1 MTRMLR
7 TLLRRLAGL
16 AATAVIAFALLTL
29 LLRLALPHADGL
41 RGLVE
46 ERLGKVLGAEL
57 SVGALGLSLRGLQP
71 ELRLEDTVLSDP
83 LSGERLLALAALNVD
98 LDLRA
103 SLLALAPRIDGVTLV
118 GARIE
123 VQRGA
128 DGRVRVRGLDQL
140 GGGDDG
146 TATFFLREGH
156 FSLADSHI
164 YWTDSFAGVPTLDV
178 RVSHLDLINQGATH
192 RLRMQAAPPGDPAGE
207 LTLLA
212 DLRGPPGRPTSWSGR
227 VYADWRGSDLARVLR
242 GRLPGR
248 LRIATDGVHVTAWA
262 QLATGRP
269 TRVTTRVWLDDL
281 RLRRSTA
288 AAPAATAADGAD
300 AAAPAHLDL
309 GDVSALA
316 RWQRHGARWRLDVPQ
331 LGLFGSLLGGEALA
345 LRLSGG
351 FGPGDGEPMGEPMQ
365 GRIAGLQLARLA
377 EIARFAVPH
386 ALPGALR
393 EVLAGRIAGRLEAL
407 RFRLDLAGAD
417 ADADHGDGNGTLGAA
432 DWLADGRI
440 SGLGIGPAPG
450 NGETPAPAG
459 PVPPLQGID
468 LTFSAAPDRGALG
481 LSAAGAHLDLR
492 PHLIAPLTLTR
503 LAGLLQ
509 WHRTH
514 DGIVIRSNALAADT
528 PDVTTL
534 SRLALHTLPGAP
546 PVIDLHTH
554 IRGGDAEAVPRYL
567 PASKMDDRLEAWLD
581 RAIVAGRLTSGD
593 LLLRGPLGDFP
604 FDAGNGWFRLELRVR
619 DGVLDYQPPKPR
631 PQGPGMSAATTPAA
645 AAQPGRSTWPRLE
658 DMDVTLR
665 FDRRRL
671 DIALAAAR
679 MLSTRV
685 TAGSARMP
693 NLWEP
698 RHMHIE
704 AEGTGPLTDGLA
716 VLADTPLSRHLAGIP
731 RALDASGDGRL
742 RLALDVPLRRGLG
755 FGYSGRLDF
764 GTGAAV
770 TLRDADLR
778 LTDLAGALRF
788 DAGGV
793 QADGISARLGEQPLR
808 VDIATRRPETAGAP
822 GRTDVMVTGRTP
834 VSRLA
839 EALPSPWWALAA
851 GSADWRLEASLSNA
865 DAAAERPPLDVA
877 LRSDLAGVAL
887 DLPAPF
893 GKAEA
898 TERALRIDTRLTP
911 GQPPNVTAR
920 LGDLGARL
928 AFARDQQALAPRRIA
943 VDLGRLPEALPEQ
956 PGIQVSG
963 QLGAVDLGAWLAWA
977 GAHGSLLSRAERST
991 QPQDL
996 PLLPVRLRAESLRL
1010 GDLRLT
1016 AVRAA
1021 LAKDTA
1027 GGWRIGL
1034 EADDNSASV
1043 VLPAGSDEPMVVR
1056 LDNLDLAPLLAAR
1069 AERTGPMDVGPDPR
1083 RLPPLTLQIEALRR
1097 GSHALGRLHVALV
1110 RRPDGLAATEL
1121 SLSGPLVTASGTG
1134 RWTRDATDY
1143 TDTSLEVDLR
1153 SRDLGQLLRDAGYYS
1168 ALDGAPSQAALR
1180 LSWPGGPGSF
1190 RLPRARG
1197 TLDVDIGAGRLL
1209 DVEPGVGR
1217 MLGVLNLGALERRLS
1232 LDFSDVL
1239 DEGFTFDR
1247 IDGRLVIGTGTARIS
1262 RFDILSS
1269 TADIQVRGST
1279 DLVQQTFDQSVR
1291 VTPKIGTGVAIAGA
1305 VAGGP
1310 LVGAAVLLADRV
1322 SGNAV
1327 SALASYEYQIT
1338 GPWTAPDVRR
1348 VAGSNGVRSV
1358 PDLLLP
1364 EATRSE
1370 ATGAEQGAREPPP
1383 APVSPFLNQD

>member
-41 RGLVE
+41 RGMVE
-46 ERLGKVLGAEL
+46 ARLGEVLGAEL
-57 SVGALGLSLRGLQP
+57 SVGALGPSLRGLRPQ
-71 ELRLEDTVLSDP
+71 LRLEDAVLSDP
-83 LSGERLLALAALNVD
+83 LSGERLLALAALNLD

-103 SLLALAPRIDGVTLV
+103 SLLAMAPRIDGVTLV

-178 RVSHLDLINQGATH
+178 QVSHLDLINQGDTH
-192 RLRMQAAPPGDPAGE
+192 RLRMQARPPGDPAGE

-227 VYADWRGSDLARVLR
+227 VYTDWRGSDLARVLR

-288 AAPAATAADGAD
+288 AAPAATPADGAG
-300 AAAPAHLDL
+300 AAAPSHLDL

-316 RWQRHGARWRLDVPQ
+316 RWQRHGAGWRLDVPQ

-351 FGPGDGEPMGEPMQ
+351 VGPGNNAPMQ
-365 GRIAGLQLARLA
+365 GRIAGLDLARLA
-377 EIARFAVPH
+377 QIARFAVPD

-407 RFRLDLAGAD
+407 RFRLEPAGAD
-417 ADADHGDGNGTLGAA
+417 ADPADGNGTLGAA

-450 NGETPAPAG
+450 ENAAPAPTG
-459 PVPPLQGID
+459 PVPPLDGID
-468 LTFSAAPDRGALG
+468 LNFSAAPDRGALG

-492 PHLIAPLTLTR
+492 PHLIAPLTLER

-509 WHRTH
+509 WHRT
-514 DGIVIRSNALAADT
+514 DNGVVIRSNALAADT

-534 SRLALHTLPGAP
+534 SRLALRTLRDAP

-631 PQGPGMSAATTPAA
+631 PQGPGMTAATAA
-645 AAQPGRSTWPRLE
+645 SGRPGRSTWPRLE

-671 DIALAAAR
+671 DIELADAR

-698 RHMHIE
+698 GHMHIE

-742 RLALDVPLRRGLG
+742 GLELDVPLRRGLR

-764 GTGAAV
+764 GTGAAM
-770 TLRDADLR
+770 TLRDADLQ
-778 LTDLAGALRF
+778 LTDLAGGLRF
-788 DAGGV
+788 DASGV
-793 QADGISARLGEQPLR
+793 QADGITARLGEQPLR
-808 VDIATRRPETAGAP
+808 VDIATRRQQTAGAP
-822 GRTDVMVTGRTP
+822 GRTDLMVTGRTP

-865 DAAAERPPLDVA
+865 DAAAERPPLDLA

-887 DLPAPF
+887 DLPPPF

-911 GQPPNVTAR
+911 GQPPTVTAR

-928 AFARDQQALAPRRIA
+928 AFERDHQALAPRRIA
-943 VDLGRLPEALPEQ
+943 VDLGRLPEGLPQQ

-963 QLGAVDLGAWLAWA
+963 QLGAVDLGAWLDWA
-977 GAHGSLLSRAERST
+977 GAHGSLLSRADSST
-991 QPQDL
+991 QPQNL

-1010 GDLRLT
+1010 GDLRFT

-1043 VLPAGSDEPMVVR
+1043 VLPAGSNEPIVVR

-1069 AERTGPMDVGPDPR
+1069 AERAGPMDVGPDPR
-1083 RLPPLTLQIEALRR
+1083 TLPPLTLQIEALRR

-1110 RRPDGLAATEL
+1110 RRPDGLAATDL

-1143 TDTSLEVDLR
+1143 TDTTLEVSLR

-1180 LSWPGGPGSF
+1180 LTWPGGPGSF

-1269 TADIQVRGST
+1269 TADIEVRGST

-1327 SALASYEYQIT
+1327 SGLASYEYQIT

-1348 VAGSNGVRSV
+1348 VAGSGGVRSV

-1364 EATRSE
+1364 ESTRGETS
-1370 ATGAEQGAREPPP
+1370 GAEQGAPEPPP